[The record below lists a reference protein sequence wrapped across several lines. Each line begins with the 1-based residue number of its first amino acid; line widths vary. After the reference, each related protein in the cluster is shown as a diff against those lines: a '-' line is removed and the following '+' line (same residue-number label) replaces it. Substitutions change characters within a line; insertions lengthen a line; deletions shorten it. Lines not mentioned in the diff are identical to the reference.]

1 MLSSR
6 LVFAFVFVRELNRE
20 NGIGNGAAHALVHS
34 LSETTNR

>member
-1 MLSSR
+1 
-6 LVFAFVFVRELNRE
+6 VRELNRE